1 MGLKSIK
8 NNLFLYLLSL
18 SSCINYIFY
27 FPLILFYLVEEDDL
41 KYLDSIKIFTFF
53 IIYDLIRNIFLS
65 CIRRITYYFGVNK
78 IISINLIILALIN
91 IALYFVF
98 KKIESKSLLLNII
111 IIFRI
116 IFSLT
121 NVSSIF
127 ISRITENIFLN
138 KERYNKLTIF
148 DFYEKLNNFLII
160 VFFFFFINTFEK
172 FYIYFFYS
180 GAFNLCFYI
189 LYTIMFRCHD
199 ENKYL
204 LNEEQEQEIKR
215 NQSKFKNQNYNKGMK
230 NKKQNKKQVY
240 TLAEDNY
247 LSKSNN
253 KDIFSSKFRKNSSG
267 IIVNDNLA
275 KSKFNGSENRN
286 ISDNYNNDIILST
299 NNNQIITNNNNENIR
314 YQNKELY
321 IINNNPISSS
331 NRGLN
336 EGQNKRNSFI
346 AEKNDKILNKKK
358 WIFIFFILVP
368 FKFLKYLFLL
378 LLFFKT
384 YSLRNNFEIKMHLI
398 FYCCYF
404 LMNILIYPLNKKL
417 ISKIIRGK
425 KGKKIIS
432 IISIIILIPSCIGYT
447 YINMDDTKNDIKKQI
462 EKYII
467 FFILNF
473 ILKEGLYI
481 LLRIYYINSILIGFN
496 KTMFNHMK
504 EMSNVLT
511 CFSFLFYNILL
522 LFFQDNSKSSKIIR
536 YLFYYILPVLF
547 LLFFLLIL
555 LLFHNSK

>member
-1 MGLKSIK
+1 MVLKSIK

-18 SSCINYIFY
+18 SNCINYIFY
-27 FPLILFYLVEEDDL
+27 FPLILLYLVEEENL
-41 KYLDSIKIFTFF
+41 LYLDSIKIFTFF

-78 IISINLIILALIN
+78 IISINLIILSLIN
-91 IALYFVF
+91 IALYFLF
-98 KKIESKSLLLNII
+98 KKIESKSLLLSII

-127 ISRITENIFLN
+127 ISKIAENIFMN
-138 KERYNKLTIF
+138 KERYNKLNIF

-160 VFFFFFINTFEK
+160 VLIFFFINTFEK

-180 GAFNLCFYI
+180 GAFNLFFCI
-189 LYTIMFRCHD
+189 LYAIMFKCHD
-199 ENKYL
+199 EKKYL
-204 LNEEQEQEIKR
+204 LNEDQEQEIKR
-215 NQSKFKNQNYNKGMK
+215 GQNTLKNQNYNKGMK
-230 NKKQNKKQVY
+230 NKKQNMKGVY
-240 TLAEDNY
+240 TLAEENY

-253 KDIFSSKFRKNSSG
+253 KDIFSTKYRKNSSG
-267 IIVNDNLA
+267 IITNDNLA

-314 YQNKELY
+314 YQNKEL
-321 IINNNPISSS
+321 PS
-331 NRGLN
+331 NRGLD
-336 EGQNKRNSFI
+336 ESKAKRNSFI
-346 AEKNDKILNKKK
+346 GEKNEKILNKKK
-358 WIFIFFILVP
+358 WIFIILILIP
-368 FKFLKYLFLL
+368 FKFLKYLFLM

-384 YSLRNNFEIKMHLI
+384 YSLKNNFEIKIHFI

-404 LMNILIYPLNKKL
+404 LMNIIIYPLNKKL

-432 IISIIILIPSCIGYT
+432 IISIIFLIPSCIGYI
-447 YINMDDTKNDIKKQI
+447 YINMDDTKNDKKRQL

-473 ILKEGLYI
+473 ILKEGLYL
-481 LLRIYYINSILIGFN
+481 LLRIYYINSILLGFN
-496 KTMFNHMK
+496 KQMFNHMK
-504 EMSNVLT
+504 ELSNVLT
-511 CFSFLFYNILL
+511 CISFLVYNILL
-522 LFFQDNSKSSKIIR
+522 LFVQDNSKSSKIIR

-547 LLFFLLIL
+547 LLFFFI
-555 LLFHNSK
+555 NTINIS

>member
-1 MGLKSIK
+1 MVLKSIR

-18 SSCINYIFY
+18 SNCINYIFY
-27 FPLILFYLVEEDDL
+27 FPLILFYLVEEDNL
-41 KYLDSIKIFTFF
+41 QYLDSIKIYTFF
-53 IIYDLIRNIFLS
+53 IIYDLIRNIFLP
-65 CIRRITYYFGVNK
+65 CTRRITYHFGINK

-91 IALYFVF
+91 IALYFLF
-98 KKIESKSLLLNII
+98 KRIESKSLLLSII

-116 IFSLT
+116 IFSLN

-127 ISRITENIFLN
+127 ISKIAENIFMN
-138 KERYNKLTIF
+138 KERYNKLNIF

-160 VFFFFFINTFEK
+160 VFIFFFINTFEK

-180 GAFNLCFYI
+180 GAFNLFFYI
-189 LYTIMFRCHD
+189 LYAIMFRCHD
-199 ENKYL
+199 EKKYL

-215 NQSKFKNQNYNKGMK
+215 GQNTLKNQNYNKGMK
-230 NKKQNKKQVY
+230 NKKQNMKGAY
-240 TLAEDNY
+240 TLAEENY

-253 KDIFSSKFRKNSSG
+253 KDIFSSKYKKNSSG
-267 IIVNDNLA
+267 IITNDNYA

-314 YQNKELY
+314 YQNKEL
-321 IINNNPISSS
+321 PS
-331 NRGLN
+331 NRGLD
-336 EGQNKRNSFI
+336 ESKAKRNSFTG
-346 AEKNDKILNKKK
+346 EKNVKILNKKK
-358 WIFIFFILVP
+358 WIFIILILIP
-368 FKFLKYLFLL
+368 FKFLKYLFLM

-384 YSLRNNFEIKMHLI
+384 YSLKNNFEIKIHLI

-404 LMNILIYPLNKKL
+404 LMNIIIYPLNKKL

-432 IISIIILIPSCIGYT
+432 IISIIFLIPSCIGYI
-447 YINMDDTKNDIKKQI
+447 YINMDDTKNDKKRQL

-473 ILKEGLYI
+473 ILKEGLYL
-481 LLRIYYINSILIGFN
+481 LLRIYYINSILLGFN
-496 KTMFNHMK
+496 KQMFNHMK
-504 EMSNVLT
+504 ELSNVLT
-511 CFSFLFYNILL
+511 CILFLVYNILL
-522 LFFQDNSKSSKIIR
+522 LFVQDNSKSSKIIR

-547 LLFFLLIL
+547 LMFFFI
-555 LLFHNSK
+555 NTIYIS

>member
-1 MGLKSIK
+1 MVLKSIK

-18 SSCINYIFY
+18 SNCINYIFY
-27 FPLILFYLVEEDDL
+27 FPLILLYLVEEENL
-41 KYLDSIKIFTFF
+41 LYLDSIKIFTFF

-78 IISINLIILALIN
+78 IISINLIILSLIN
-91 IALYFVF
+91 IALYFLF
-98 KKIESKSLLLNII
+98 KKIESKSLLLSII

-127 ISRITENIFLN
+127 ISKIAENIFMN
-138 KERYNKLTIF
+138 KERYNKLNIF

-160 VFFFFFINTFEK
+160 VLIFFFINTFEK

-180 GAFNLCFYI
+180 GAFNLFFCI
-189 LYTIMFRCHD
+189 LYAIMFRCHD
-199 ENKYL
+199 EKKYL
-204 LNEEQEQEIKR
+204 LNEDQEQEIKR
-215 NQSKFKNQNYNKGMK
+215 GKNTLKNQNYNKGMK
-230 NKKQNKKQVY
+230 NKKQNMKGVY
-240 TLAEDNY
+240 TLAEENY

-253 KDIFSSKFRKNSSG
+253 KDIFSTKFRKNSSG
-267 IIVNDNLA
+267 IITNDNLA

-314 YQNKELY
+314 YQNKEL
-321 IINNNPISSS
+321 PS
-331 NRGLN
+331 NRGLD
-336 EGQNKRNSFI
+336 ESKAKRNSFI
-346 AEKNDKILNKKK
+346 GEKNVKILNKKK
-358 WIFIFFILVP
+358 WIFIILILIP
-368 FKFLKYLFLL
+368 FKFLKYLFLM

-384 YSLRNNFEIKMHLI
+384 YSLKNNFEIRIHLI

-404 LMNILIYPLNKKL
+404 LMNIIIYPLNKKI

-432 IISIIILIPSCIGYT
+432 IISIIFLIPSCIGYIF
-447 YINMDDTKNDIKKQI
+447 INMDDTKSDTKRQL

-473 ILKEGLYI
+473 ILKEGLYL
-481 LLRIYYINSILIGFN
+481 LLRIYYINSILLGFN
-496 KTMFNHMK
+496 KQMFDHMK
-504 EMSNVLT
+504 ELSNVLT
-511 CFSFLFYNILL
+511 CISFLIYNILL
-522 LFFQDNSKSSKIIR
+522 LFVQDNSKSSKIIR

-547 LLFFLLIL
+547 LLFFFI
-555 LLFHNSK
+555 NTINIS

>member
-1 MGLKSIK
+1 MVLKSIR

-18 SSCINYIFY
+18 SNCINYIFY
-27 FPLILFYLVEEDDL
+27 FPLILFYLVEEDNL
-41 KYLDSIKIFTFF
+41 QYLDSIKIYTFF
-53 IIYDLIRNIFLS
+53 IIYDLIRNIFLP
-65 CIRRITYYFGVNK
+65 CTRRITYHFGINK

-91 IALYFVF
+91 IALYFLF
-98 KKIESKSLLLNII
+98 KRIESKSLLLSII

-116 IFSLT
+116 IFSLN

-127 ISRITENIFLN
+127 ISKIAENIFMN
-138 KERYNKLTIF
+138 KERYNKLNIF

-160 VFFFFFINTFEK
+160 VFIFFFINTFEK

-180 GAFNLCFYI
+180 GAFNLFFYI
-189 LYTIMFRCHD
+189 LYAIMFRCHD
-199 ENKYL
+199 EKKYL

-215 NQSKFKNQNYNKGMK
+215 GQNTLKNQNYNKGMK
-230 NKKQNKKQVY
+230 NKKQNMKGAY
-240 TLAEDNY
+240 TLAEENY

-253 KDIFSSKFRKNSSG
+253 KDIFSSKYKKNSSG
-267 IIVNDNLA
+267 IITNDNYA

-314 YQNKELY
+314 YQNKEL
-321 IINNNPISSS
+321 PS
-331 NRGLN
+331 NRGLD
-336 EGQNKRNSFI
+336 ESKAKRNSFTG
-346 AEKNDKILNKKK
+346 EKNVKILNKKK
-358 WIFIFFILVP
+358 WIFIILILIP
-368 FKFLKYLFLL
+368 FKFLKYLFLM

-384 YSLRNNFEIKMHLI
+384 YSLKNNFEIKIHLI

-404 LMNILIYPLNKKL
+404 LMNIIIYPLNKKL

-432 IISIIILIPSCIGYT
+432 IISIIFLIPSCIGYI
-447 YINMDDTKNDIKKQI
+447 YINMDDTKNDKKRQL

-473 ILKEGLYI
+473 ILKEGLYL
-481 LLRIYYINSILIGFN
+481 LLRIYYINSILLGFN
-496 KTMFNHMK
+496 KQMFNHMK
-504 EMSNVLT
+504 ELSNVLT
-511 CFSFLFYNILL
+511 CISFLVYNILL
-522 LFFQDNSKSSKIIR
+522 LFVQDNSKSSKIIR

-547 LLFFLLIL
+547 LMFFFI
-555 LLFHNSK
+555 NTIYIS

>member
-1 MGLKSIK
+1 MVLKSIR

-18 SSCINYIFY
+18 SNCINYIFY
-27 FPLILFYLVEEDDL
+27 FPLILFYLVEEDNL
-41 KYLDSIKIFTFF
+41 QYLDSIKIYTFF
-53 IIYDLIRNIFLS
+53 IIYDLIRNIFLP
-65 CIRRITYYFGVNK
+65 CTRRITYHFGINK

-91 IALYFVF
+91 IALYFLF
-98 KKIESKSLLLNII
+98 KRIESKSLLLSII

-116 IFSLT
+116 IFSLN

-127 ISRITENIFLN
+127 ISKIAENIFMN
-138 KERYNKLTIF
+138 KERYNKLNIF

-160 VFFFFFINTFEK
+160 VFIFFFINTFEK

-180 GAFNLCFYI
+180 GAFNLFFYI

-199 ENKYL
+199 EKKYL

-215 NQSKFKNQNYNKGMK
+215 GQNTLKNQNYNKGMK
-230 NKKQNKKQVY
+230 NKKQNMKGAY
-240 TLAEDNY
+240 TLAEENY

-253 KDIFSSKFRKNSSG
+253 KDIFSSKYKKNSSG
-267 IIVNDNLA
+267 IITNDNFA

-314 YQNKELY
+314 YQNKEL
-321 IINNNPISSS
+321 PS
-331 NRGLN
+331 NRGLD
-336 EGQNKRNSFI
+336 ESKAKRNSFI
-346 AEKNDKILNKKK
+346 GEKNEKILNKKK
-358 WIFIFFILVP
+358 WIFIILILIP
-368 FKFLKYLFLL
+368 FKFLKYLFLM

-384 YSLRNNFEIKMHLI
+384 YSLKNNFEIKIHLI

-404 LMNILIYPLNKKL
+404 LMNIIIYPLNKKL

-432 IISIIILIPSCIGYT
+432 IISIIFLIPSCIGYI
-447 YINMDDTKNDIKKQI
+447 YINMDDTKNDKKRQL

-473 ILKEGLYI
+473 ILKEGLYL
-481 LLRIYYINSILIGFN
+481 LLRIYYINSILLGFN
-496 KTMFNHMK
+496 KQMFNHMK
-504 EMSNVLT
+504 ELSNVLT
-511 CFSFLFYNILL
+511 CISFLVYNILL
-522 LFFQDNSKSSKIIR
+522 LFVQDNSKSSKIIR

-547 LLFFLLIL
+547 LMFFFI
-555 LLFHNSK
+555 NTIYIS

>member
-1 MGLKSIK
+1 MVLKSIK

-18 SSCINYIFY
+18 SNCINYIFY
-27 FPLILFYLVEEDDL
+27 FPLILLYLVEEENL
-41 KYLDSIKIFTFF
+41 LYLDSIKIFTFF

-78 IISINLIILALIN
+78 IISINLIILSLIN
-91 IALYFVF
+91 IALYFLF
-98 KKIESKSLLLNII
+98 KKIESKSLLLSII

-127 ISRITENIFLN
+127 ISKIAENIFMN
-138 KERYNKLTIF
+138 KERYNKLNIF

-160 VFFFFFINTFEK
+160 VLIFFFINTFEK

-180 GAFNLCFYI
+180 GAFNLFFCI
-189 LYTIMFRCHD
+189 LYAIMFKCHD
-199 ENKYL
+199 EKKYL
-204 LNEEQEQEIKR
+204 LNEDQEQEIKR
-215 NQSKFKNQNYNKGMK
+215 GQNTLKNQNYNKGMK
-230 NKKQNKKQVY
+230 NKKQNMKGVY
-240 TLAEDNY
+240 TLAEENY

-253 KDIFSSKFRKNSSG
+253 KDIFSTKYRKNSSG
-267 IIVNDNLA
+267 IITNDNLA

-314 YQNKELY
+314 YQNKEL
-321 IINNNPISSS
+321 PS
-331 NRGLN
+331 NRGLD
-336 EGQNKRNSFI
+336 ESKAKRNSFI
-346 AEKNDKILNKKK
+346 GEKNEKILNKKK
-358 WIFIFFILVP
+358 WIFIILILIP
-368 FKFLKYLFLL
+368 FKFLKYLFLM

-384 YSLRNNFEIKMHLI
+384 YSLKNNFEIKIHFI

-404 LMNILIYPLNKKL
+404 LMNIIIYPLNKKL

-432 IISIIILIPSCIGYT
+432 IISIIFLIPSCIGYI
-447 YINMDDTKNDIKKQI
+447 YINMDENKNDKKRQL

-473 ILKEGLYI
+473 ILKEGLYL
-481 LLRIYYINSILIGFN
+481 LLRIYYINSILLGFN
-496 KTMFNHMK
+496 KQMFNHMK
-504 EMSNVLT
+504 ELSNVLT
-511 CFSFLFYNILL
+511 CISFLVYNILL
-522 LFFQDNSKSSKIIR
+522 LFVQDNSKSSKIIR

-547 LLFFLLIL
+547 LLFFFI
-555 LLFHNSK
+555 NTINIS

>member
-1 MGLKSIK
+1 MVLKSIK

-18 SSCINYIFY
+18 SNCINYIFY
-27 FPLILFYLVEEDDL
+27 FPLILFYLAEEDNL
-41 KYLDSIKIFTFF
+41 QYLDSIKIFTFF

-65 CIRRITYYFGVNK
+65 CIRKITYYFGINK

-91 IALYFVF
+91 IALYFLF
-98 KKIESKSLLLNII
+98 KKIENKSFLLNII
-111 IIFRI
+111 IILRI
-116 IFSLT
+116 VFSLT

-127 ISRITENIFLN
+127 ISKIAENIFMN

-148 DFYEKLNNFLII
+148 DFYEKLNNFLIF
-160 VFFFFFINTFEK
+160 VFIFFFINTFEK
-172 FYIYFFYS
+172 LYIYFFCS

-199 ENKYL
+199 EKKYL
-204 LNEEQEQEIKR
+204 LNEEQDQEIKI
-215 NQSKFKNQNYNKGMK
+215 NQNKLKNQNYNKGIK
-230 NKKQNKKQVY
+230 NKKQNMKGVY
-240 TLAEDNY
+240 TLAEENY

-253 KDIFSSKFRKNSSG
+253 KDIFNSKYRKNSSG

-299 NNNQIITNNNNENIR
+299 NNNQIVTNNNNENIR
-314 YQNKELY
+314 YQNKELD
-321 IINNNPISSS
+321 NPMVSS
-331 NRGLN
+331 NRGLK
-336 EGQNKRNSFI
+336 ESQSKRNSFI
-346 AEKNDKILNKKK
+346 AEKNEKILNKKK
-358 WIFIFFILVP
+358 WIFIFLILVP

-384 YSLRNNFEIKMHLI
+384 YSLRNNFEIKIHLI

-417 ISKIIRGK
+417 ISKMIRGK

-432 IISIIILIPSCIGYT
+432 LISIIFLIPSCIGYS
-447 YINMDDTKNDIKKQI
+447 YINLDDTKNDTKRQL
-462 EKYII
+462 EKYIM

-511 CFSFLFYNILL
+511 CFSFLLYNILL
-522 LFFQDNSKSSKIIR
+522 LFVQENSKSAKIIK

-547 LLFFLLIL
+547 LFFFFINT
-555 LLFHNSK
+555 FIIS

>member
-1 MGLKSIK
+1 MVLKSIK

-18 SSCINYIFY
+18 SNCINYIFY
-27 FPLILFYLVEEDDL
+27 FPLILLYLVEEENL
-41 KYLDSIKIFTFF
+41 LYLNSIKIFTFF
-53 IIYDLIRNIFLS
+53 IIYDLVRNIFLS

-78 IISINLIILALIN
+78 IISINLIILSLIN
-91 IALYFVF
+91 IALYFLF
-98 KKIESKSLLLNII
+98 KKIESKSLLLSII

-127 ISRITENIFLN
+127 ISKIAENIFMN
-138 KERYNKLTIF
+138 KERYNKLNIF

-160 VFFFFFINTFEK
+160 VLIFFFINTFEK

-180 GAFNLCFYI
+180 GAFNLFFCI
-189 LYTIMFRCHD
+189 LYAIMFRCHD
-199 ENKYL
+199 EKKYL
-204 LNEEQEQEIKR
+204 LNEDQEQEIKR
-215 NQSKFKNQNYNKGMK
+215 GQNTLKNQNYNKGMK
-230 NKKQNKKQVY
+230 NKKQNMKGVY
-240 TLAEDNY
+240 TLAEENY

-253 KDIFSSKFRKNSSG
+253 KDIFSTKFRKNSSG
-267 IIVNDNLA
+267 IITNDNLA

-314 YQNKELY
+314 YQNKEL
-321 IINNNPISSS
+321 PS
-331 NRGLN
+331 NRGLD
-336 EGQNKRNSFI
+336 ESKAKRNTFI
-346 AEKNDKILNKKK
+346 EEKNEKILNKKK
-358 WIFIFFILVP
+358 WIFIILILIP
-368 FKFLKYLFLL
+368 FKFLKYLFLM

-384 YSLRNNFEIKMHLI
+384 YSLKNNFEIKIHFI

-404 LMNILIYPLNKKL
+404 LMNIIIYPLNKKL

-432 IISIIILIPSCIGYT
+432 IISIIFLIPSCIGYI
-447 YINMDDTKNDIKKQI
+447 YINMDDTKNDKKRQL

-473 ILKEGLYI
+473 ILKEGLYL
-481 LLRIYYINSILIGFN
+481 LLRIYYINSILLGFN
-496 KTMFNHMK
+496 KQMFNHMK
-504 EMSNVLT
+504 ELSNVLT
-511 CFSFLFYNILL
+511 CISFLVYNILL
-522 LFFQDNSKSSKIIR
+522 LFVQDNSKSSKIIR

-547 LLFFLLIL
+547 LLFFFI
-555 LLFHNSK
+555 NTINIS